1 MTAITLPFFL
11 LMKKFDLLRVPK
23 EIEVIGLDIS
33 ELGGIPDE
41 VYQKLKK
48 DFGFLSPGA
57 SAVASFN

>member
-1 MTAITLPFFL
+1 
-11 LMKKFDLLRVPK
+11 MKKLDLLRVPK

-33 ELGGIPDE
+33 ELGGVPDE
-41 VYQKLKK
+41 VYSKLKK